1 MALSYKKFSINIYFL
16 LLISVIVQSAP
27 VTSDQQRNENSTK
40 LCAKSEQFFC
50 IAVPLKNLAGN
61 ISVST

>member
-16 LLISVIVQSAP
+16 LLISMIVQSVL
-27 VTSDQQRNENSTK
+27 VTNDQQRNEHSAK
-40 LCAKSEQFFC
+40 LCAKSKQFYC
-50 IAVPLKNLAGN
+50 IADPLKNLAGN